1 MALSER
7 WDRPG
12 KKRQK
17 NLKSE
22 KKRQKTRKNPRNRD
36 TVYIYI
42 GKSHFSGYSNIG
54 SRRWKIILGKS
65 PPTPI
70 SSRVGITWL
79 PRRKNYRLNFCL
91 YWRQNY
97 NDLGIVN
104 RVTFVSC
111 CTYQWAKD
119 KTCPIKGY
127 FRVSDKMGF
136 FRVDHVAARQI
147 GVNRGS
153 ALRGNARNSGFL
165 TRPPPPPPHRHL

>member
-17 NLKSE
+17 NPKSG

-70 SSRVGITWL
+70 NFRVGITWL
-79 PRRKNYRLNFCL
+79 PRRKRK
-91 YWRQNY
+91 RR
-97 NDLGIVN
+97 D
-104 RVTFVSC
+104 
-111 CTYQWAKD
+111 CTWTNKNTI
-119 KTCPIKGY
+119 KTSTDCQQSAV
-127 FRVSDKMGF
+127 RELLHLSMGQ
-136 FRVDHVAARQI
+136 R
-147 GVNRGS
+147 
-153 ALRGNARNSGFL
+153 
-165 TRPPPPPPHRHL
+165 

>member
-70 SSRVGITWL
+70 NFRVGITWL
-79 PRRKNYRLNFCL
+79 PRRKKSSTKSRH
-91 YWRQNY
+91 RSDKQVK
-97 NDLGIVN
+97 DLPIVN
-104 RVTFVSC
+104 RVPFVSC

-119 KTCPIKGY
+119 KT
-127 FRVSDKMGF
+127 
-136 FRVDHVAARQI
+136 
-147 GVNRGS
+147 
-153 ALRGNARNSGFL
+153 
-165 TRPPPPPPHRHL
+165 